1 MDLLDVAILLLR
13 IALVAV
19 LYLFLLAV
27 VRSATRSFRP
37 APVPEAPPSR
47 LTLVVLDPAGAVA
60 LEPGERVELDAGMV
74 IGRAAPADL
83 IVADQAVS
91 GQHARVDYADGAWRV
106 SDLGSTNGTR
116 LNDRPVVSPSRLRR
130 GDRLELGPVRF
141 EVGDT
146 A

>member
-1 MDLLDVAILLLR
+1 MDLLDIAVLLLR

-19 LYLFLLAV
+19 LYLFLFAV
-27 VRSATRSFRP
+27 VRGALGSLRAS
-37 APVPEAPPSR
+37 PVPDAPPSR
-47 LTLVVLDPAGAVA
+47 LTLVLVDPAGAPA
-60 LEPGERVELDAGMV
+60 LTPGARFELDTGMV
-74 IGRAAPADL
+74 IGRSAPADVV
-83 IVADQAVS
+83 VADQAVS

-106 SDLGSTNGTR
+106 IDLGSTNGTR